1 MVDFSETPPD
11 EIPTAVVERRKTRW
25 SLVWLVPLI
34 ALLMGVGLVVRT
46 AMQRG
51 PDIEVTFRTA
61 DGIEP
66 GKTKVRYKN
75 VEIGAVERVEL
86 ADDMQKVKAVIRMS
100 KSAKPLLVEDARF
113 WVERPRVS
121 GTNIEGLGT
130 LLSGAFIGM
139 DIGKSA
145 KARQSFDGLDRPPL
159 VKFTEPGRT
168 FQLRAEQLGSL
179 DSGSQIYYRRV
190 AVGQVVRYEMEK
202 DGHGLNFEI
211 FIKAPYDRFVNSE
224 TRFWEASGVDVEF
237 SAQGFRV
244 ESQSLNAILS
254 GGIAFETRGNP
265 SKAKPVEPDTSFRLY
280 EKKAD
285 ALKFE
290 DTEVVPMRLVFNES
304 VRGLSE
310 GAPVD
315 FRGIEIGRV
324 SSIGASVEQK
334 TGQILMIV
342 DIDLFPNRLRSIDVK
357 QRGKAV
363 SVREGMD
370 LLVAGGLRGQLRTGN
385 FVSGQ
390 LLVSL
395 DYFKGTPKAAVKWD
409 SDPPILPTI
418 PGSLVKF
425 EQQAADLIQLVGEL
439 VKKLESLP
447 LEQISEDVRTTV
459 KSLDNT
465 LKTVDTTLKTVDRQ
479 LADDSML
486 QQDLRDTLREVS
498 KAAAEARALLEYQSR
513 HPEALIQGKAKEE

>member
-1 MVDFSETPPD
+1 VAELSESPQDEYPD
-11 EIPTAVVERRKTRW
+11 AIAEPKKKGW
-25 SLVWLVPLI
+25 SLVWLVPII
-34 ALLMGVGLVVRT
+34 AILVGVGLVVRT
-46 AMQRG
+46 VLERG
-51 PDIEVTFRTA
+51 PEIAITFKTA

-75 VEIGAVERVEL
+75 VEIGVVERVEL
-86 ADDMQKVKAVIRMS
+86 SGDLEKVKAVIRMS

-145 KARQSFDGLDRPPL
+145 KARQSFEGLERPPL
-159 VKFTEPGRT
+159 VTFTEPGRT

-190 AVGQVVRYEMEK
+190 AVGQVVRYEMDR
-202 DGHGLNFEI
+202 DGKGLNFEI

-237 SAQGFRV
+237 SAQGLRV
-244 ESQSLNAILS
+244 ETQSLNSILS

-285 ALKFE
+285 AMKIE

-324 SSIGASVEQK
+324 TEIGGYVDPKS
-334 TGQILMIV
+334 GQISMVV
-342 DIDLFPNRLRSIDVK
+342 DIDLFPNRLRRINVKRPAKDVSI
-357 QRGKAV
+357 
-363 SVREGMD
+363 REGMD

-395 DYFKGTPKAAVKWD
+395 DYFKDAPKAAVKWD

-465 LKTVDTTLKTVDRQ
+465 LKTVESTLKTVDRQ

-513 HPEALIQGKAKEE
+513 YPESLIKGKAKEE